1 MVSRIVY
8 LSLSI
13 KKLIKKEEKRDNRKG
28 ATALNK
34 IIYAAPP

>member
-1 MVSRIVY
+1 MISRIVY
-8 LSLSI
+8 LLVSI
-13 KKLIKKEEKRDNRKG
+13 EKLIKKEGKRDYRKG